1 MTKKKEEIVDNN
13 IEEIR
18 VVEASKK
25 KTPVG
30 LIIGVSVIIGIAI
43 VFSTVLPFI
52 FTFGIFALA
61 EDELD
66 FKVVDENKISI
77 PSENTMVERV
87 NEYYDKED
95 ECYILQVKV
104 DHDEKKKKSSTFFD
118 TDTSLEVTY
127 LFKDEDGYVIGEE
140 ILTVDDFDNSD
151 KVKKNVYY
159 CEGNAKKVKSVE
171 VKKVSLY

>member
-1 MTKKKEEIVDNN
+1 MAKKKEEIMDNK
-13 IEEIR
+13 IEEIK
-18 VVEASKK
+18 VVETRKK

-30 LIIGVSVIIGIAI
+30 LIIIVSIIVSIAI
-43 VFSTVLPFI
+43 IVSAILPFI
-52 FTFGIFALA
+52 FAFGLFALT

-77 PSENTMVERV
+77 PSEKTVVEKV
-87 NEYYDKED
+87 NDYYDKED

-104 DHDEKKKKSSTFFD
+104 DREEKKEKSKSFFD
-118 TDTSLEVTY
+118 TETYLEVTY
-127 LFKDEDGYVIGEE
+127 SFKDEDDYVIGEE
-140 ILTVDDFDNSD
+140 ILTIDDFGSSN

-159 CEGNAKKVKSVE
+159 CDDNAKKVKSVE